1 MPEMMRRCMLLRY
14 VHDLSPQEAADLL
27 GLSVNTVKTH
37 LRRGLEF
44 LREGLKASGEVRH
57 EPR

>member
-1 MPEMMRRCMLLRY
+1 MLLRY